1 MATVTLRGET
11 VNTVGDLP
19 SFGSKAPDFTL
30 TRNDLTDATLADYAG
45 QRLLLSISP
54 SLDTAV
60 CAMSIHR
67 FNQEAASLENTRVLH
82 ISEDLPFAQKRFC
95 GAEEIDNVETLSAF
109 RYRAFA
115 NGYGVRIMNGPMK
128 SLLAR
133 AIIIIDTRGKVIYT
147 EMVPE
152 ITREPDYEAAL
163 AVLR

>member
-19 SFGSKAPDFTL
+19 ALGSRAPEFTL
-30 TRNDLTDATLADYAG
+30 TRNDLTDATMADYAG
-45 QRLLLSISP
+45 KKLLLSISP
-54 SLDTAV
+54 SLDTPV
-60 CAMSIHR
+60 CSMSIHR
-67 FNQEAASLENTRVLH
+67 FNEEASSLENTKVLH

-128 SLLAR
+128 SLLTR

-147 EMVPE
+147 ELVPE

>member
-1 MATVTLRGET
+1 MATVTFKGET

-19 SFGSKAPDFTL
+19 PFSTKAPDFAL
-30 TRNDLTDATLADYAG
+30 TRNDLTDVTLAEYSG
-45 QRLLLSISP
+45 KRLLLNIFP

-60 CAMSIHR
+60 CAMSVRR
-67 FNQEAASLENTRVLH
+67 FNEEAAGLQNTKVLCV
-82 ISEDLPFAQKRFC
+82 SEDLPFAQKRFC

-115 NGYGVRIMNGPMK
+115 NGYGVRIMNGPLK
-128 SLLAR
+128 SLLTR

-147 EMVPE
+147 ELVPE